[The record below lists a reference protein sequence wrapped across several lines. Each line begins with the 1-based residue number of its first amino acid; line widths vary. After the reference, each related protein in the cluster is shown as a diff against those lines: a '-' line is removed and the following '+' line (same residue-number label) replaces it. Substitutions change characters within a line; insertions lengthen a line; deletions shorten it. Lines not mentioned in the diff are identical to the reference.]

1 MVIFL
6 LLICVSVCVC
16 VQVYACV
23 CVQVH
28 PWRGMQ
34 VYACGGV
41 PHVCMHAYGGQRM
54 TLTVVPQ
61 LEFTLFLKLRK

>member
-1 MVIFL
+1 M
-6 LLICVSVCVC
+6 
-16 VQVYACV
+16 

-28 PWRGMQ
+28 PWGGMQ

-54 TLTVVPQ
+54 IFTVVPQ

>member
-23 CVQVH
+23 CAGTSVG
-28 PWRGMQ
+28 GMQ
-34 VYACGGV
+34 VYACGSV

-54 TLTVVPQ
+54 TLTVGPQ

>member
-1 MVIFL
+1 MSL
-6 LLICVSVCVC
+6 CVYVCRYMHVC
-16 VQVYACV
+16 M
-23 CVQVH
+23 QVH
-28 PWRGMQ
+28 PWGGMQ